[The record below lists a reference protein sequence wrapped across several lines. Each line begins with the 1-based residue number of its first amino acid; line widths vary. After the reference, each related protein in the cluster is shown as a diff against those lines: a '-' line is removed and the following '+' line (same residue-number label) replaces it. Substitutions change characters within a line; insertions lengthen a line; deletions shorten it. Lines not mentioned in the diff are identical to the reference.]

1 MVILGGNIIIK
12 CYEEERKEIVSKR
25 DEETLYNK
33 DHRFRNFA
41 SVVEIYWWNFAFIL
55 IFYQKDSL
63 LIYQTKNGLQLATS
77 LFFFFVK
84 CNFSW
89 LIVQPRWKINKCQK
103 QSLISGSGLGLN
115 FCELFNSLLKR
126 LTIKILKILDKKNL
140 ENQFRNLLAQRSYTQ
155 LTITCDMR
163 IELFFGVKE

>member
-77 LFFFFVK
+77 LDWL
-84 CNFSW
+84 CNHGE
-89 LIVQPRWKINKCQK
+89 K
-103 QSLISGSGLGLN
+103 
-115 FCELFNSLLKR
+115 
-126 LTIKILKILDKKNL
+126 
-140 ENQFRNLLAQRSYTQ
+140 
-155 LTITCDMR
+155 
-163 IELFFGVKE
+163 